1 MWGFWRTCGS
11 KCRGEGGGIF
21 PTLCVECC
29 LICIYSSHYS
39 HTAWWKPIFMENCCF
54 CKRIRYKIICNPD
67 LIFGLVEHL
76 VPIDKIEH
84 NNNDISWLY
93 DSLKTILETCIAKHQ
108 LKSNY
113 FLLKHHYMNL
123 ELTFPEVCLVDNLK
137 KSIQYCMH
145 LSAYLVVHHNTGA
158 CKPAANPTLWCIG
171 CLVMKAVCR
180 LTMVMSW
187 GFIREEKYAWS

>member
-1 MWGFWRTCGS
+1 MVITWLLWTNKLHAFC
-11 KCRGEGGGIF
+11 
-21 PTLCVECC
+21 CV
-29 LICIYSSHYS
+29 
-39 HTAWWKPIFMENCCF
+39 HTNMNKLWFTQHRKFQF
-54 CKRIRYKIICNPD
+54 
-67 LIFGLVEHL
+67 LFFQ
-76 VPIDKIEH
+76 IDKIEH

-93 DSLKTILETCIAKHQ
+93 DSLKTVLETCIAKHQ

-171 CLVMKAVCR
+171 CLVMTAICR

-187 GFIREEKYAWS
+187 GFIRDEKYAWS